1 MRVAVGRAIRVG
13 PGDQVVVRGQLAAAK
28 LGRLYVFACERG
40 NDHFSPYVP
49 DMSSLVGSEPK
60 LLSTMALRLTEDRPE
75 REISFV
81 SDIDGF
87 VRIMQEVDTAKDPR
101 AKVKLTR
108 TICPDLPW
116 PERMLRLITGILTW
130 PTLKLS

>member
-1 MRVAVGRAIRVG
+1 
-13 PGDQVVVRGQLAAAK
+13 
-28 LGRLYVFACERG
+28 
-40 NDHFSPYVP
+40 
-49 DMSSLVGSEPK
+49 MSSLVGSEPK